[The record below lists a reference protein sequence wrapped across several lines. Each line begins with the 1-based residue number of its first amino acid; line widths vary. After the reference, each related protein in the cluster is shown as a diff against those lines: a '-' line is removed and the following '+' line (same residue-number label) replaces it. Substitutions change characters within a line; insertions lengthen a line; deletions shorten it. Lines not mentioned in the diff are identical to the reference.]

1 MPLDLIPLLRR
12 AVAVAVLA
20 GFGVAA
26 HAQSSPQPWK
36 VGSILSVTG
45 PAAFLGE
52 DMKAGAEL
60 AIDEIN
66 AKGGIDGRKIDW
78 IFYDA
83 ESQTQKA
90 LSSTRRLLSQDKVD
104 IIVGGGNMS
113 GIAIAMQQLT
123 EKAGVPFVASEGA
136 MAIVQ
141 PVAERA
147 YTFKSTVNDDQV
159 MERLA
164 DYFDK
169 KGIRKVALLADSS
182 GFGQS
187 ATEQLKRIAPKHGID
202 VVYESFN
209 PADTDLM
216 PQLTKLKGAGAQAIV
231 CWTVTPAGVVF
242 MKQAKALDLG
252 RTTLIQSYGFVDE
265 RYMKLAGDAAD
276 GVLLVSLK
284 FPVGEDLPDSDPVK
298 PTILAMQ
305 KSFEAKY
312 KRRPNMFAA
321 ETYDA
326 MYLAKAGLEHA
337 KDGKAASIK
346 QGVEGIR
353 QVKLTSGVYSFAP
366 DQHSGLTKSDMVL
379 VKYEGGRFRLVD
391 YQ

>member
-1 MPLDLIPLLRR
+1 MNLVFPLRR
-12 AVAVAVLA
+12 ILAALTIAGLVAST
-20 GFGVAA
+20 A
-26 HAQSSPQPWK
+26 HAQTSEPWK

-60 AIDEIN
+60 AIEEIN
-66 AKGGIDGRKIDW
+66 AKGGIAGRKIDW
-78 IFYDA
+78 TFYDA

-104 IIVGGGNMS
+104 VIVGGGNMS

-123 EKAGVPFVASEGA
+123 EKAEVPFVASEGA

-141 PVAERA
+141 PVAERKW
-147 YTFKSTVNDDQV
+147 TFKSTVNDDQV

-169 KGIRKVALLADSS
+169 KGMKKVALLADSS

-187 ATEQLKRIAPKHGID
+187 ATEQLKRIAPNRKLD

-209 PADTDLM
+209 PGDTDLT
-216 PQLTKLKGAGAQAIV
+216 PQLAKLKAAGVQAIV

-252 RTTLIQSYGFVDE
+252 KTTLIHSYGFVDE

-284 FPVGEDLPDSDPVK
+284 FPVGEDLPDSDPIK
-298 PTILAMQ
+298 STILAMQ
-305 KSFEAKY
+305 KSFEAKF

-326 MYLAKAGLEHA
+326 MYLAKVGMENA
-337 KDGKAASIK
+337 KDGKNIGIK
-346 QGVEGIR
+346 TGIEGIR
-353 QVKLTSGVYSFAP
+353 QYKLTSGVFTFSP
-366 DQHSGLTKSDMVL
+366 DSHSGIGKADMVL
-379 VKYEGGRFRLVD
+379 VKYDGGRFRLVD